1 MLKKIGKIKINLA
14 KSAGFCF
21 GVKRAID
28 IALKTSAS
36 DKKVFMLGD
45 IVHNEDVVKEI
56 QRAGII
62 KIKRLQPGRD
72 KTLLI
77 RAHGA
82 PQDTF
87 KKAYSLSYKLID
99 ATCPMVKEIHKIAKD
114 IEESG
119 YQVIVIGDKLH
130 DEVQGIVG
138 QLKTRAIII
147 DDSKHIPIKSLSK
160 IKKAGIVVQSTQNL
174 EKVIRIA
181 DILKRHIREL
191 KFFNTICNP
200 TRMKQLEIKSMPKA
214 NGLMIIIGS
223 KTSANTKRLYEIS
236 KLLNKKSY
244 WISSA
249 KEIKPLWL
257 KGVVTVGVTAGASTP
272 DSTTKEVIQR
282 IKQLTRQPGTLSPA
296 ATS

>member
-1 MLKKIGKIKINLA
+1 MKITVA

-28 IALKTSAS
+28 IALASAARS
-36 DKKVFMLGD
+36 KDRVYMLGD
-45 IVHNEDVVKEI
+45 IVHNENVVKNIE
-56 QRAGII
+56 RAGI
-62 KIKRLQPGRD
+62 K
-72 KTLLI
+72 KTGKLNNPRIGSLLI
-77 RAHGA
+77 RAHGSS
-82 PQDTF
+82 
-87 KKAYSLSYKLID
+87 KKILQKAEKLGLKIID
-99 ATCPMVKEIHKIAKD
+99 ATCPMVKEIHKIAID
-114 IEESG
+114 MDRRG
-119 YQVIVIGDKLH
+119 YKIIVIGDYKH

-138 QLKTRAIII
+138 QIKHKAIVLQGLA
-147 DDSKHIPIKSLSK
+147 D
-160 IKKAGIVVQSTQNL
+160 IKKKIAKRIEKGAVVVQSTQNL
-174 EKVIRIA
+174 EKVLKMQEALRERI
-181 DILKRHIREL
+181 DDLQ
-191 KFFNTICNP
+191 FFNTICSP
-200 TRMKQLEIKSMPKA
+200 TRLKQAEIKTLPKA
-214 NGLMIIIGS
+214 SDCIIIIGS